1 MTEKLLESADVR
13 RGLISGRTFEL
24 KPIEYAVVPVEDPD
38 TGQSVNLAV
47 YEGCIV
53 LGTAEEMDIVT
64 RRVEAAADAAT
75 AEEEASSPSLDYEAL
90 AAAAPEGSDIQHGVG
105 ITGHG
110 FRWPRGI
117 VPYEIHS
124 SLPNQARIT
133 NAINHWQQKTR
144 IRFVRRTSANASR
157 YPNYVRVIPSSGCW
171 SYVGMRGGR
180 QDLGL
185 ASGCSTGN
193 TIHEFGHALGL
204 WHEQSRED
212 RDRFI
217 RIQWQNI
224 SAGREHNFRQ
234 HITDGDDYGRYDY
247 TSIMHYGPTA
257 FSRNGQPTIVPL
269 QSGVTIGQRN
279 TLSSG
284 DIAAIRAMYPNLESS
299 RTWMGVQFRGTVRAN
314 RTQCWFTHSW
324 PAYWHVDWTVVPL
337 SPPRDAGAQIEWK
350 VSVTRQSD
358 TAPGYGGLL
367 KYFICIKNLVN
378 YDVTVEARYHVIGWL
393 R

>member
-1 MTEKLLESADVR
+1 VTEHYLESDDIR
-13 RGLISGRTFEL
+13 RGFITGRTFEV

-38 TGQSVNLAV
+38 TGQITNLAV

-53 LGTAEEMDIVT
+53 LGTAEEMEAAT
-64 RRVEAAADAAT
+64 RRIESAADAQAAT
-75 AEEEASSPSLDYEAL
+75 DETGLALDYAAL
-90 AAAAPEGSDIQHGVG
+90 AAEAPEGSDIQHGVG
-105 ITGHG
+105 ITGQRY
-110 FRWPRGI
+110 RWPRGI

-124 SLPNQARIT
+124 SLPNQSRVT
-133 NAINHWQQKTR
+133 DAINHWHQHTR

-157 YPNYVRVIPSSGCW
+157 YPNYVRIIPSSGCW

-185 ASGCSTGN
+185 ANGCGTGS

-212 RDRFI
+212 RNDFI
-217 RIQWQNI
+217 RINWQNI
-224 SAGREHNFRQ
+224 TSGREHNFRQ

-247 TSIMHYGPTA
+247 GSIMHYGRTA

-269 QSGVTIGQRN
+269 TSGVTIGQRGG
-279 TLSSG
+279 LSNG
-284 DIAAIRAMYPNLESS
+284 DIRAVRAMYPNLEPS
-299 RTWMGVQFRGTVRAN
+299 RTWLGVQFRGTVRAN

-337 SPPRDAGAQIEWK
+337 SPPRDAGAQIEWN
-350 VSVTRQSD
+350 VRVTRQTD

-367 KYFICIKNLVN
+367 KYYICVRNLVD
-378 YDVTVEARYHVIGWL
+378 YDVNVEARYHVMGWL